1 MPDANMLLG
10 QNYEVEDKRVSIKDI
25 LNHIFERQNIEQKTI
40 LASINIDGI
49 IKMTMVNS
57 YLKKTY
63 GWEIDLYKV
72 CIDEKRLNIISL
84 NGRGRNDILDACR
97 AMQNPI
103 MQEENNKKGLI

>member
-40 LASINIDGI
+40 LAGINIDGI

-63 GWEIDLYKV
+63 DWDIELYKV

-103 MQEENNKKGLI
+103 IQEENKKGLL